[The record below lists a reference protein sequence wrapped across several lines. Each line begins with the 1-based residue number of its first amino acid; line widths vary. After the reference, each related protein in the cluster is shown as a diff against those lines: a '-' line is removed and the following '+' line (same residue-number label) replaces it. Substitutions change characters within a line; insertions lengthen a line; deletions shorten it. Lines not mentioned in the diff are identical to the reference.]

1 MARTTNITRY
11 TCDRCHASAYLADGD
26 PRTSSDWHDIT
37 HTTVDGV
44 AQGAARAGYRMLAG
58 RSKRWQPRRDAAYAA
73 YLNNTTD
80 RKE

>member
-44 AQGAARAGYRMLAG
+44 AQGALVCTAC
-58 RSKRWQPRRDAAYAA
+58 W
-73 YLNNTTD
+73 
-80 RKE
+80 

>member
-44 AQGAARAGYRMLAG
+44 AQ
-58 RSKRWQPRRDAAYAA
+58 DAAYAA

>member
-44 AQGAARAGYRMLAG
+44 AQGALVLY
-58 RSKRWQPRRDAAYAA
+58 
-73 YLNNTTD
+73 N
-80 RKE
+80 

>member
-26 PRTSSDWHDIT
+26 PRTSS
-37 HTTVDGV
+37 VDGV
-44 AQGAARAGYRMLAG
+44 AQGALVCTACWQTFKALAAT
-58 RSKRWQPRRDAAYAA
+58 QDAAYAA

>member
-44 AQGAARAGYRMLAG
+44 AQGAIVCTACWQTFKALAAT
-58 RSKRWQPRRDAAYAA
+58 QDAAYAA

>member
-11 TCDRCHASAYLADGD
+11 TCDRCHASAYLA
-26 PRTSSDWHDIT
+26 
-37 HTTVDGV
+37 
-44 AQGAARAGYRMLAG
+44 QGALVCTACWQTFKALAAT
-58 RSKRWQPRRDAAYAA
+58 QDAAYAA

>member
-44 AQGAARAGYRMLAG
+44 AQGALVFYH
-58 RSKRWQPRRDAAYAA
+58 
-73 YLNNTTD
+73 
-80 RKE
+80 

>member
-44 AQGAARAGYRMLAG
+44 AQGALVLYNQKVHSRLLNEQVVSYYSRAG
-58 RSKRWQPRRDAAYAA
+58 
-73 YLNNTTD
+73 
-80 RKE
+80 

>member
-11 TCDRCHASAYLADGD
+11 TCDRCHASAYLADG
-26 PRTSSDWHDIT
+26 
-37 HTTVDGV
+37 V
-44 AQGAARAGYRMLAG
+44 AQGALVCTACWQTFKALAAT
-58 RSKRWQPRRDAAYAA
+58 QDAAYAA

>member
-44 AQGAARAGYRMLAG
+44 AQGALVCTALADVQSAGSHAG
-58 RSKRWQPRRDAAYAA
+58 RRLRRIPQQH
-73 YLNNTTD
+73 N
-80 RKE
+80 R